1 MTTRARVLVL
11 LGVSLLGFAATD
23 GSALAHRAAMADEA
37 KAPLC
42 RGKAKRL
49 RAGDVSFSF
58 TCGDEEDI
66 TGFVV
71 RANRELRFVEDPSEA
86 FGCERGTPR
95 SFDCED
101 IHSGAGPAGS
111 GVAATGEPLC
121 SPGARLLLRIT
132 PSFNFE
138 GPSHS
143 AAFTLKGPC

>member
-1 MTTRARVLVL
+1 MIATNSFALPRRATPAV
-11 LGVSLLGFAATD
+11 
-23 GSALAHRAAMADEA
+23 EA

-42 RGKAKRL
+42 RGQAKRL
-49 RAGDVSFSF
+49 RAGSVSFSF

-66 TGFVV
+66 TGFTVQ
-71 RANRELRFVEDPSEA
+71 ANRKLRSVEDPSEA
-86 FGCERGTPR
+86 FGCERGTSR

-101 IHSGAGPAGS
+101 IHSGAGPVGS
-111 GVAATGEPLC
+111 GVAATSEPLC
-121 SPGARLLLRIT
+121 SPGAHLLLRIT